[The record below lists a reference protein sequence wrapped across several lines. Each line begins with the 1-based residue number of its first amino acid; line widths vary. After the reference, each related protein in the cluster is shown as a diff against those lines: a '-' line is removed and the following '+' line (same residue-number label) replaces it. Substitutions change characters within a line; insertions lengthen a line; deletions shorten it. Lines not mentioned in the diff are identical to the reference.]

1 MEPFSRRRRIT
12 RSKHVWNVAIHVL
25 CNFLGC
31 HKLNSLPLGPLQTS
45 SPSTLQSSMFRRSS
59 ELFEP
64 RSNWTRQASTVCVC
78 RASECIE
85 CLTWADAHTQ
95 YLQCTECDCTLLP
108 LALSAPLHLKS
119 PPRSV
124 YRVEVKICEQRTQTV
139 GGKDHWTAG
148 LQFNKTGFDQK
159 RK

>member
-1 MEPFSRRRRIT
+1 MCGMLPFMCC
-12 RSKHVWNVAIHVL
+12 AIFWVVT
-25 CNFLGC
+25 
-31 HKLNSLPLGPLQTS
+31 NSTAYHSGHYRLHLLLLYRAPCS
-45 SPSTLQSSMFRRSS
+45 VDLQSFLNPVRT
-59 ELFEP
+59 EHDKPAL
-64 RSNWTRQASTVCVC
+64 VCVC